1 MRKKRSRKK
10 KLGVISNLV
19 LLANLIAI
27 FALFGSYGASKI
39 DPQTFWPLALLG
51 LGYLPILVVN
61 LCFMAYWLLR
71 KPRYIVLSLAAILL
85 GIPSLKKHFGLGIQ
99 SSDIPQKKET
109 DLRVMS
115 YNVHLFESIER
126 GNKEG
131 IHQGVLDIVNQVD
144 PDILCMQEFY
154 SHFKGDNAFINTMR
168 KTGNFEDFYF
178 APAFQNKEQG
188 YGQAIYSKFPIVASG
203 SVSQHDFG
211 INRIVY
217 ADLKR
222 EQDTIRVYNV
232 HLRSFT
238 LESEDKEF
246 IQNLSSHISQK
257 EYETRRLGRKLMQA
271 FKHRSQQAQSFKE
284 HIESSPYP
292 VLVLGDF
299 NDTPMSYSVNAV
311 SKNLLN
317 AFQEKGKG
325 WGVTHF
331 DMVPILQ
338 IDYILADPVFSV
350 DNFQIIHKKL
360 SDHYPIWAD
369 LSGH

>member
-27 FALFGSYGASKI
+27 LALFGSYGASKI

-131 IHQGVLDIVNQVD
+131 
-144 PDILCMQEFY
+144 
-154 SHFKGDNAFINTMR
+154 
-168 KTGNFEDFYF
+168 
-178 APAFQNKEQG
+178 
-188 YGQAIYSKFPIVASG
+188 
-203 SVSQHDFG
+203 
-211 INRIVY
+211 
-217 ADLKR
+217 
-222 EQDTIRVYNV
+222 
-232 HLRSFT
+232 
-238 LESEDKEF
+238 
-246 IQNLSSHISQK
+246 
-257 EYETRRLGRKLMQA
+257 
-271 FKHRSQQAQSFKE
+271 
-284 HIESSPYP
+284 
-292 VLVLGDF
+292 
-299 NDTPMSYSVNAV
+299 
-311 SKNLLN
+311 
-317 AFQEKGKG
+317 
-325 WGVTHF
+325 
-331 DMVPILQ
+331 
-338 IDYILADPVFSV
+338 
-350 DNFQIIHKKL
+350 
-360 SDHYPIWAD
+360 
-369 LSGH
+369 